1 MFCVFAIKI
10 SSQFC
15 DFTPQPIS
23 RLFQTHSVLIR
34 FLLIHL
40 YLLAKATTENNKQNK
55 TQDCSFWNATT
66 NNFSTD
72 WHLFL
77 TVFLFCFVLFWHL
90 PHSWSITHIHVLYLP
105 LTTPYFLQFIKMAS
119 IVKASADFS
128 VACCQHLAKVTKVP

>member
-1 MFCVFAIKI
+1 MFCVFAIKT

-66 NNFSTD
+66 NFSPD

-77 TVFLFCFVLFWHL
+77 TAFFVWHL
-90 PHSWSITHIHVLYLP
+90 PLSWSITHIHILYLP